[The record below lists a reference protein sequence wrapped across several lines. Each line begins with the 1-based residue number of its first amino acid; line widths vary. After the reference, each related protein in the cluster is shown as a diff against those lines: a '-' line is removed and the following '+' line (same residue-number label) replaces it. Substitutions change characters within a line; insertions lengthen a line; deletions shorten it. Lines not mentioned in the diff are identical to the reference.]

1 MVVCFG
7 AVVWS
12 GKAWAFE
19 QGLPGQTIT
28 ESVTLTQDVTAPAA
42 VNGIMIDGDDVVLD
56 GGGHLISGPLG
67 SAASGDPPWGIYV
80 APNRRN
86 VVIRNVRVWGFNNAI
101 WLDTGAQD
109 CIVENCQMT
118 ASTWHGVAL
127 AGGSGNIVRNCT
139 AQYNHRGI
147 ELRGQAHHD
156 TLLEA
161 NILEDNRDGGIA
173 LFADAT
179 PVSTAIM
186 IRNNTLRGN
195 GSSPSQEAG
204 IDIEGTVGHS
214 GSVIT
219 GNTVTGSFRGV
230 LIAGSQDALLAGNTI
245 RDSGFSG
252 VQVGSTGEA
261 PAVNTML
268 LGNVICSPSGVDIF
282 VWPESSVASG
292 TTGGGNTCD
301 YTQNY
306 SDAGAI
312 GCTSCC
318 APVAGDVTAPST
330 PVVSDDG
337 IFTGANYYLQ
347 ASWDATDPESGIA
360 EFQYAIGTSPGA
372 QDVVPWTT
380 AFTSKSMFAAG
391 LSLAD
396 GTTYYCAV
404 RARNGAC
411 LWSDVGVSDGITV
424 DTAAPVAQILSPAA
438 GSTVKG
444 IVTVSAIVSDA
455 VSGVAT
461 VQIGALGRW
470 TEFTSP
476 PYQLVVDTR
485 EATVPEGLQSMR
497 VDATDH
503 AGNFRLGNSVGI
515 TVDNTTFDDMWK
527 PWPFWRYVEALVDA
541 TVTSGCSA
549 SPPLYCPLKSVT
561 RGEMAKFLCS
571 AAGKTRLDAT
581 TPTFADV
588 PRGSGFYGWIE
599 RLADSAS
606 WGGNPPT
613 SGCKKV
619 GTTRYFCP
627 NENVTRAQMAKF
639 LCVARGKTWAA
650 KPTPTFSDVP
660 ASHQFYGWIERLADA
675 ASWGGTAPTSGCTAT
690 KYCPDASV
698 RRDEMAKFL
707 VLAFGMPYYQGL

>member
-12 GKAWAFE
+12 GKAWAFD
-19 QGLPGQTIT
+19 QGVPGQTIA
-28 ESVTLTQDVTAPAA
+28 ESVTLTQDVTAPAG

-195 GSSPSQEAG
+195 GSTPSQEGG

-214 GSVIT
+214 GSVII

-268 LGNVICSPSGVDIF
+268 LGNVICSSGGLDIS

-292 TTGGGNTCD
+292 TTGGGNMCD

-306 SDAGAI
+306 SDAGAA

-318 APVAGDVTAPST
+318 DPLAGDVTAPSA
-330 PVVSDDG
+330 PAVADDG
-337 IFTGANYYLQ
+337 MFTGANHYLR

-360 EFQYAIGTSPGA
+360 EFQYAIGTSPGT

-380 AFTSKSMFAAG
+380 AFTSKSAFAAG

-396 GTTYYCAV
+396 GATYYWAV

-411 LWSDVGVSDGITV
+411 LWSDTGVSDGITV
-424 DTAAPVAQILSPAA
+424 DLGSPTGEMLSPNHGQVLKGVATFRAA
-438 GSTVKG
+438 
-444 IVTVSAIVSDA
+444 ASDA
-455 VSGVAT
+455 VSGVQRVTFT
-461 VQIGALGRW
+461 VFGRQW
-470 TEFTSP
+470 EVFSP
-476 PYQLVVDTR
+476 PYEFSVDTR
-485 EATVPEGLQSMR
+485 ESWVYEGMLWVTGNVYDR
-497 VDATDH
+497 
-503 AGNFRLGNSVGI
+503 AGNRGQIPEVQF
-515 TVDNTTFDDMWK
+515 TVDNTTFNDIWK
-527 PWPFWRYVEALVDA
+527 WRIFWRYVEALVDA
-541 TVTSGCSA
+541 SVTSGCSA
-549 SPPLYCPLKSVT
+549 SPPLYCPTLPVT
-561 RGEMAKFLCS
+561 RGQMAKFLCS
-571 AAGKTRLDAT
+571 AAGKTWLDAT

-588 PRGSGFYGWIE
+588 LKGDTFYGWIE

-613 SGCKKV
+613 SGCNKV

-627 NENVTRAQMAKF
+627 DENITRAQMAKF
-639 LCVARGKTWAA
+639 LCVARGKTWLDAT
-650 KPTPTFSDVP
+650 TPTFADVP
-660 ASHQFYGWIERLADA
+660 KTHQFYGWIERLADPA
-675 ASWGGTAPTSGCTAT
+675 FWGGTAPTSGCTLT
-690 KYCPDASV
+690 TYCPDGPV

-707 VLAFGMPYYQGL
+707 VLAFGLPYYQG